1 LDLIL
6 KPFWKKGPE
15 GAIDK
20 AGDQG
25 FPIARPP
32 FPLEEASRDPPRRIG
47 HFLVID
53 GERDKVKAFSPSFR
67 RNRCDQYDRFTILYQ
82 YSTIR
87 LSSHP
92 SRFDRK
98 GSSTKIGLQLLNH
111 MFLLTPSLLNLNH
124 ISIGTEDQDLTF

>member
-6 KPFWKKGPE
+6 KSFGKKGPE

-20 AGDQG
+20 SRDQG

-32 FPLEEASRDPPRRIG
+32 FPLEEASRDPSRCIG

-53 GERDKVKAFSPSFR
+53 GERDKVNAFPLLFR
-67 RNRCDQYDRFTILYQ
+67 GNGCDQYDRFTILYQ
-82 YSTIR
+82 DSTIG
-87 LSSHP
+87 LPGHP

-98 GSSTKIGLQLLNH
+98 GSSAKIDLQLLNH
-111 MFLLTPSLLNLNH
+111 TFLLTPS
-124 ISIGTEDQDLTF
+124 D